1 MSWHSSAHRPYK
13 IAISIA
19 RGERNVFLKNSAMQ
33 GNNLLHEKI
42 DNYCQATFI
51 HKNRSSV
58 NHTDETLGACGDGT
72 SNASANKKIVA

>member
-19 RGERNVFLKNSAMQ
+19 RGERNVFQNKSAMQ

-42 DNYCQATFI
+42 DNYCQPTII
-51 HKNRSSV
+51 HKKLI
-58 NHTDETLGACGDGT
+58 LGQSHRRNPRGMRGWH
-72 SNASANKKIVA
+72 K